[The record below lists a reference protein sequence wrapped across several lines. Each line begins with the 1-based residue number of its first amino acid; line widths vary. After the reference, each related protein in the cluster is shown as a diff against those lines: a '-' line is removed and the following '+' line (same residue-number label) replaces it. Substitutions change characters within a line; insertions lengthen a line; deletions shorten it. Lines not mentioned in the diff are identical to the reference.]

1 MRRSG
6 RIIISIIVCIY
17 LSLPYI
23 VQAEDKIPEDSIDI
37 TYTDSIP
44 IEMTVKNIQLKD
56 LVRSIA
62 NSYKLNIIGVESLE
76 GFVTGTIKG
85 ATPKL
90 VLQELSRI
98 YHFDLVERNNI
109 LVITSDRK
117 QTEGRY
123 VSIIEPTMISAHSV
137 VDALKTSI
145 PSDKFSIHKDTN
157 QIILNST
164 NHELVGA
171 QRILEALDR
180 KAPQVR
186 LEATVMAIEQSYMK
200 ESGLK
205 WSWLSL
211 TGHGHDSTHSYG
223 AITFGKTPNGEAY
236 KFFVKPELSA
246 METSGKAVVIA
257 TPSIMALNGEEAH
270 ILIGERIPILEEVIH
285 DGERKNSVRYEDVG
299 IRLDYTPII
308 TKDGTIDATIRA
320 EVSSPILVSE
330 LKAYKITTR
339 QARTRVRMEPGET
352 LVIGGL
358 MDNRN
363 QKQVEKI
370 PLLGDIPLLGKLFRH
385 SRKTKDT
392 VEMVILVKASVV

>member
-1 MRRSG
+1 MFRRR
-6 RIIISIIVCIY
+6 RIAIYIMLCISLWMPLVAVGEEPKE
-17 LSLPYI
+17 LTK
-23 VQAEDKIPEDSIDI
+23 A
-37 TYTDSIP
+37 P
-44 IEMTVKNIQLKD
+44 IEMTVKNVALQD
-56 LVRSIA
+56 LVRTIGK
-62 NSYKLNIIGVESLE
+62 SYNLNIMGLE
-76 GFVTGTIKG
+76 TLRGSVTGTIQG
-85 ATPKL
+85 TTPEV
-90 VLQELSRI
+90 VLQELSRM
-98 YHFDLVERNNI
+98 YHFDIVERNNI
-109 LVITSDRK
+109 LIISNDGKETD
-117 QTEGRY
+117 GRH
-123 VSIIEPTMISAHSV
+123 VSIIEPAMISAQTV

-145 PSDKFSIHKDTN
+145 PNDKISIHKDTN

-186 LEATVMAIEQSYMK
+186 LEATVMAIEQSYIK

-211 TGHGHDSTHSYG
+211 TGHGPDSTHSYG
-223 AITFGKTPNGEAY
+223 AITFGKTPEGEAY
-236 KFFVKPELSA
+236 RFFVKPELSA
-246 METSGKAVVIA
+246 MERSGRAAVIA
-257 TPSIMALNGEEAH
+257 TPSIMALNGEKAH
-270 ILIGERIPILEEVIH
+270 ILIGERIPIVEEVLN
-285 DGERKNSVRYEDVG
+285 DGERKSSVRYEDVG
-299 IRLDYTPII
+299 IRLDYTPVI
-308 TKDGTIDATIRA
+308 TKEGTIDATIRA

-339 QARTRVRMEPGET
+339 QASTRVRMEPGET

-392 VEMVILVKASVV
+392 VEMVILVKTTVV